1 MDSWVAD
8 IFGYCEYEI
17 IISIRLSECA
27 SNVLHNASFVV
38 AKQMHQ
44 AHQARYD
51 QTTKTQRTVKCLFTL
66 EILYLSHSHASH
78 HMNGCSLQNDDNKF
92 YLLRHGCGRWNR
104 SATKLKQSVACI
116 ISPCTVPK
124 NTVHH
129 MFKHLVIYAVLF
141 RWWLSLTKD
150 LRSDIKFADFTS

>member
-8 IFGYCEYEI
+8 IFGI
-17 IISIRLSECA
+17 IANMKLLSQSVYLNALA
-27 SNVLHNASFVV
+27 SWSETNASGASDAVWSNN
-38 AKQMHQ
+38 
-44 AHQARYD
+44 
-51 QTTKTQRTVKCLFTL
+51 KTQRTVKCLFTL
-66 EILYLSHSHASH
+66 KILYLSHPHAPH
-78 HMNGCSLQNDDNKF
+78 HVNGCSLQNGDNKF

-129 MFKHLVIYAVLF
+129 VFKHLVIYAVLF

-150 LRSDIKFADFTS
+150 LRFDIKFADFTS